1 MKCCE
6 VFNCGDETW
15 SVLKRKSF
23 KEEEFKKSM
32 SKKLLFFIF
41 TLLLVVPVYAQED
54 LSGYQTLEI
63 DSKIISPVNIKLTGE
78 PIVMEYIH
86 INFSWIP
93 VTDFRQGLNEITSK
107 PSSTEYGD
115 YLFFDIKQVK
125 DFQFEVSFTT
135 STSAMPVRV
144 REKIPFPIQELSSQL
159 IEYTKPSELT
169 DINTDIRMQ
178 AASLARGED
187 DLYVVVF
194 NLADWVNTN
203 IEYNLSTLTAQAT
216 LPSSWVLENRRGV
229 CDELSNLFASML
241 RSLGIPARLVSG
253 ISYTTSDLFDFNW
266 GAHGWVEVYFPD
278 YGWIPFDPTYN
289 QLGYVDATHI
299 KMGDKNG
306 DDRYNTEYTWLG
318 RGFDVVPTEQQIESR
333 VVKKGTLRRNEVEI
347 DVSYLSDEVDFGS
360 YNVVVAKV
368 TNRKNYYVA
377 RAFDISRVQGLTLL
391 NDDRRDVL
399 FRPGEEKTIY
409 WLVRVDGNLD
419 KDFIY
424 TFPISVFTIFEE
436 KKSDGFKALA
446 REEYITRDVVESFAS
461 TKRDSIL
468 LSKMDCTVVDDTVY
482 YGDYAEIVCSLS
494 RRNIPP
500 QLEICVQDGCEDIAV
515 DSRKFPFRVKMDKP
529 GYWTMLVTADARD
542 WKEEAFVSVN
552 VVDLPKLEIMNLTSK
567 HRIRYDEKVLIDFIV
582 ESVSGGFARDVSVVV
597 SHDLFEHTWE
607 FNELKYFQGFS
618 INVDGNNLKS
628 HDNKFKILVE
638 YYDDKGKRYFT
649 TKEVLVELYDLN
661 LWQRLVLWLNDLEVL
676 FK

>member
-1 MKCCE
+1 MKCCK

-23 KEEEFKKSM
+23 KQEGFKKSM
-32 SKKLLFFIF
+32 FKKLL
-41 TLLLVVPVYAQED
+41 LLMFLLMLAIPTHAQDD

-78 PIVMEYIH
+78 PVAMEYIH
-86 INFSWIP
+86 INFTWIP
-93 VTDFRQGLNEITSK
+93 VTDFRQDLNEITSV
-107 PSSTEYGD
+107 PSSTEHGD
-115 YLFFDIKQVK
+115 HLFFDIKKAK

-135 STSAMPVRV
+135 STSAMPVHV
-144 REKIPFPIQELSSQL
+144 KEKIPFPIQQLSPEL

-169 DINTDIRMQ
+169 DVNMDIRIQ

-194 NLADWVNTN
+194 KVADWVNTN
-203 IEYNLSTLTAQAT
+203 IEYNLSTLTSQAS
-216 LPSSWVLENRRGV
+216 LPSSWVLENKKGV
-229 CDELSNLFASML
+229 CDELSNLYVSML

-253 ISYTTSDLFDFNW
+253 ISYTTSDLFDYNW

-299 KMGDKNG
+299 KMGNKKG
-306 DDRYNTEYTWLG
+306 ADRYNTQYTWLG
-318 RGFDVVPTEQQIESR
+318 KGFDVVPTSQQIVSE
-333 VVKKGTLRRNEVEI
+333 VVRKGTLGRNEIEI
-347 DVSYLSDEVDFGS
+347 DVSFLSDEVDFGS
-360 YNVVVAKV
+360 YNVVAAKV

-391 NDDRRDVL
+391 NGGRKDVL

-409 WLVRVDGNLD
+409 WLVRVDGDLD
-419 KDFIY
+419 PDFIY

-436 KKSDGFKALA
+436 KESDGFKALA
-446 REEYITRDVVESFAS
+446 REEYITRDVAESFS
-461 TKRDSIL
+461 NTKRDSIL
-468 LSKMDCTVVDDTVY
+468 LSKMDCTVIDDTVY
-482 YGDYAEIVCSLS
+482 YGDYADIECSIS
-494 RRNIPP
+494 RRDLPKT
-500 QLEICVQDGCEDIAV
+500 LEVCVQSGCEDIKV
-515 DSRKFPFRVKMDKP
+515 DSRRFPFRVKMDTP
-529 GYWTMLVTADARD
+529 GYWTMLVTADARE
-542 WKEEAFVSVN
+542 WKEEAFVSIS
-552 VVDLPKLEIMNLTSK
+552 VVDLPKLEIKNLTPK
-567 HRIRYDEKVLIDFIV
+567 HTVKYSDKVLIDFIV
-582 ESVSGGFARDVSVVV
+582 ERTSGGFARDVSVVV

-649 TKEVLVELYDLN
+649 TKDVTVELYDLN
-661 LWQRLVLWLNDLEVL
+661 LWQILVLWFNDLEVL
-676 FK
+676 LK